1 MSASQ
6 VDGVREL
13 ARTAAGTAGLVLEDV
28 TISSAGRRRVVRIV
42 VDLPEDQLGG
52 VPMDAVASA
61 SQAISAA
68 LDASPVLGQAPYVLE
83 VSSPGVDRP
92 LTERRHWL
100 RARRRLVSVRLTDGG
115 QATGRLG
122 DVDDEGLSL
131 AASAGPIRLA
141 WAQVA
146 RGAVQVDFSGAGGD
160 EAEALE
166 ADAPDMADIEDS
178 TPLDDDRP
186 AGEDRPTGPRGR

>member
-28 TISSAGRRRVVRIV
+28 TISSAGRRRVVRVV
-42 VDLPEDQLGG
+42 VDLPEDQVGG
-52 VPMDAVASA
+52 VPMDAVAEA

-68 LDASPVLGQAPYVLE
+68 LDISPVLGQAPYVLE

-100 RARRRLVSVRLTDGG
+100 RARRRLVLVRLSDGG
-115 QATGRLG
+115 EATGRLTE
-122 DVDDEGLSL
+122 VDDDGLSL
-131 AASAGPIRLA
+131 LAPAGPIRLA

-146 RGAVQVDFSGAGGD
+146 RGAVQVDFSGAGDDAD
-160 EAEALE
+160 ETHDTDES
-166 ADAPDMADIEDS
+166 DTTDIEAAA
-178 TPLDDDRP
+178 PLDDDQP
-186 AGEDRPTGPRGR
+186 AGEDRPTGHRGR